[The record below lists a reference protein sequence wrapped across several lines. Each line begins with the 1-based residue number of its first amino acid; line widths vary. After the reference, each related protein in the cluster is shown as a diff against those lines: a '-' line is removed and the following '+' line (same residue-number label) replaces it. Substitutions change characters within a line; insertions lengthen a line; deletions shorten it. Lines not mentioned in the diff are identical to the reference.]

1 MPELPEV
8 ETTRRGIEP
17 HVRGQQVVAVIVRQ
31 PRLRWP
37 IPSQLKQ
44 KFTGQIILT
53 VERRAKYLLL
63 GTQCGTVIL
72 HLGMSGSLRILDA
85 CTPPQ
90 AHDHVDFV
98 LSEQRVL
105 RLRDPRRFGALLW
118 IEDDPMLHPL
128 LRDLG
133 PEPLSDGFDG
143 DYLYERSRAHRVAVK
158 AFIMNSHIVTGLGN
172 IYANEAL
179 FHAGIHPHRA
189 VNRIARNRYRQLA
202 TSIKRVLQNAI
213 AYGGTTLRDFT
224 REDGKP
230 GYFRNKLQV
239 YGRAEKPCI
248 NCGQAIVGRIQG
260 QRATYYC
267 PRCQH

>member
-17 HVRGQQVVAVIVRQ
+17 YVRGQQVVAMIVRQ
-31 PRLRWP
+31 SRLRWP
-37 IPSQLKQ
+37 IPTQLKR
-44 KFTGQIILT
+44 KFTGQVIHT
-53 VERRAKYLLL
+53 VGRRAKYLLL
-63 GTQCGTVIL
+63 GTQRGTVIM
-72 HLGMSGSLRILDA
+72 HLGMSGSLRVLD
-85 CTPPQ
+85 THIPPQ

-98 LSEQRVL
+98 LPEQRVL

-118 IEDDPMLHPL
+118 IEDNPLLHPL

-133 PEPLSDGFDG
+133 PEPLSDSFNG
-143 DYLYERSRAHRVAVK
+143 DYLYQMSRARRVAVK

-179 FHAGIHPHRA
+179 FHAGIHPRRA
-189 VNRIARNRYRQLA
+189 VNLIARNRYRRLA
-202 TSIKRVLQNAI
+202 ESIKWVLQNAI

-224 REDGKP
+224 HEDGKP
-230 GYFRNKLQV
+230 GYFRNELQV
-239 YGRAEKPCI
+239 YGRAEEPCI
-248 NCGQAIVGRIQG
+248 NCGQPIVVRSQG